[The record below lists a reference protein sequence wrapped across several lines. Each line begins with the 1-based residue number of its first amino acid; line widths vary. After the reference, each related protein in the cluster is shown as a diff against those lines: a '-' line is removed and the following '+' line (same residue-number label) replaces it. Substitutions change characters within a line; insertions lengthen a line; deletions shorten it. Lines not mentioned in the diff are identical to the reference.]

1 MKRYA
6 TIEKHVGETPL
17 EAAQRLRGELGLAAD
32 IPLAYAGRL
41 DPMASGTLLILIG
54 EECKRQSE
62 YHNLDKAYDFSVLL
76 GVRSDTADVLGIVEG
91 CSTPQISE
99 ADLRRAAKSLVG
111 PVNLPYPHFS
121 SKTVQGK
128 PLHVWTL
135 EGRLNEI
142 EIPTKESMIY
152 KLTFTKLETVSKD
165 TIYNDV
171 LEKIET
177 VTQVTDESKA
187 LGRDFRRVDVRA
199 AWKAWYEHPD
209 TPDSLQVAHFHSI
222 ASSGTYMRT
231 LAEVI
236 AKSLD
241 TCALAHH
248 IHRTHIGKYQKL
260 PLINTGFWAKR
271 FH

>member
-1 MKRYA
+1 MKKYA
-6 TIEKHVGETPL
+6 TIEKRIGETPL
-17 EAAQRLRGELGLAAD
+17 EAAKRIRGELGLAAD

-41 DPMASGTLLILIG
+41 DPMASGKLLILIDD
-54 EECKRQSE
+54 ECKRQSE
-62 YHNLDKAYDFSVLL
+62 YHNLDKAYDFSVLF

-91 CSTPQISE
+91 CDAPQVGS
-99 ADLRRAAKSLVG
+99 ADLRRITKSLVG
-111 PVNLPYPHFS
+111 PINLPYPHFS

-142 EIPTKESMIY
+142 EIPTKTSAIY
-152 KLTFTKLETVSKD
+152 KLNLTGLESVSKD
-165 TIYNDV
+165 DIYKNV

-199 AWKAWYEHPD
+199 GWKAWHENPATKD
-209 TPDSLQVAHFHSI
+209 TFQIAHFHCI
-222 ASSGTYMRT
+222 AGSGTYMRT

-236 AKSLD
+236 AKELG

-248 IHRTHIGKYQKL
+248 IHRTHIGKYQKFHF
-260 PLINTGFWAKR
+260 INTGFWTKK
-271 FH
+271 FD